1 VLTVKPKILKKG
13 DTVGIVSPASFPF
26 EEGDIE
32 TSLQW
37 LRKLGLKWKLGDHI
51 TDHYSDMA
59 GTDRVRLAD
68 FHKMWADPDVSAVM
82 PLRGGNGTV
91 RLLPHLDF
99 DLIKGNPK
107 IIMGFSDVT
116 GLLIPIHQKTGLV
129 TFHGPL
135 LGSFYDSPY
144 TFNSF
149 QKAVMHSKPIGL
161 VNEPPPPTPWGSQ
174 YNNSRIPIAFGKAR
188 GRLTGGC
195 LTVIRQ
201 LMGTAYEIDTA
212 KKIVFLEDVS
222 EEPFSVDRMLTQLLL
237 ANKLQQAAAI
247 VVGECTNCRPGESG
261 RKTLPLNRSVEW
273 ILRDRLGSLGI
284 PVVYGMHFGH
294 SKEKFILPLGAFAS
308 LEVTADGARFEV
320 EESGVAS

>member
-1 VLTVKPKILKKG
+1 VKAKILKKG

-32 TSLQW
+32 TCFQW

-59 GTDRVRLAD
+59 GTDRNRLAD
-68 FHKMWADPDVSAVM
+68 FHKMWADPEVSAVL

-91 RLLPHLDF
+91 RLLPQLDF
-99 DLIKGNPK
+99 DLIKSNPK

-116 GLLIPIHQKTGLV
+116 GLLIPIHQITGLV

-135 LGSFYDSPY
+135 LGSLYDSPY
-144 TFNSF
+144 TFNNF
-149 QKAVMHSKPIGL
+149 QKALMHAKPIGL
-161 VNEPPPPTPWGSQ
+161 VNEPPTTSPWGSQ
-174 YNNSRIPIAFGKAR
+174 YNHSRIPIALGKAR

-201 LMGTAYEIDTA
+201 LMGTPYEIDTE
-212 KKIVFLEDVS
+212 KRIVFLEDVS
-222 EEPFSVDRMLTQLLL
+222 EEPFSIDRMLTQLLL
-237 ANKLQQAAAI
+237 ANKLQQAAGI
-247 VVGECTNCRPGESG
+247 LVGECTNCRPGESG
-261 RKTLPLNRSVEW
+261 RKTVPLNRSVEY
-273 ILRDRLGSLGI
+273 IVRDRLGSLGI

-294 SKEKFILPLGAFAS
+294 SKEKFVLPLGAFAS
-308 LEVTADGARFEV
+308 LEVTADGARLEI
-320 EESGVAS
+320 EESGVS